1 MRKLKFS
8 LLIFFTLLIL
18 IIQLKVYG
26 QSHSYSQ
33 EVQERILKVEKSL
46 AGTIRIKGEPLWSL
60 TDRMQY
66 YKVMGLSI
74 AVVNNYQIEWAKGY
88 GYADITEKCF
98 VTTNTLFQAGS
109 VSKSLNALGVLK
121 LVDDKKID
129 LNTDINA
136 YLNSWK
142 FNYDS
147 ISNGKKITPVQLISH
162 TSGLSIWG
170 FDGYDRGDNIPTIVE
185 ILEGKNPAN
194 SPPIHSM
201 FEPGLKFQYSGG
213 GTTVSQLMIA
223 DVARMNYDKFMLDNV
238 LKPIGMTNSF
248 FGTPKISVNPQS
260 LATAYSPVGAELPG
274 KYKIHPEM
282 AAAGLW
288 TTPTDIS
295 KFIIES
301 QLSYEGRS
309 NKVLSKETT
318 RLMLDPYVVTNN
330 ATLPKKGSLGVFI
343 NEKNGKRYFLH
354 KGGNAGFVCIYYGSM
369 EGGKGVAVMINSNN
383 DKILQEVV
391 NSVSQVYE
399 WDNFYT
405 PIIKELNPVGDTVL
419 ESYVG
424 NYEFAP
430 NVILTIRKVGD
441 HLQAK
446 ATGFKEFE
454 VFPETDSKFF
464 AKDFNA
470 EIEFLKDDENKVY
483 GLKYGLDGDNDYVRK
498 RINYAK

>member
-1 MRKLKFS
+1 MSKSNLS
-8 LLIFFTLLIL
+8 LLIILTLIIL
-18 IIQLKVYG
+18 IQVKVYG
-26 QSHSYSQ
+26 QSNSYSP
-33 EVQERILKVEKSL
+33 EVRERILRVEKSL
-46 AGTIRIKGEPLWSL
+46 AGGIWIKGEQLWSL
-60 TDRMQY
+60 KDRMQY
-66 YKVMGLSI
+66 YSVMGLSI
-74 AVVNNYQIEWAKGY
+74 AVVNNYKIEWAKGY
-88 GYADITEKCF
+88 GYADTTENRF
-98 VTTNTLFQAGS
+98 VTANTLFQAGS
-109 VSKSLNALGVLK
+109 VSKSVNAIGILK
-121 LVDDKKID
+121 LVNDKKID
-129 LNTDINA
+129 LNTDINS

-147 ISNGKKITPVQLISH
+147 ISNGKKITPIQLISH

-170 FDGYDRGDNIPTIVE
+170 FDGYDRGDTIPTIIE
-185 ILEGKNPAN
+185 ILEGKKPAN
-194 SPPIHSM
+194 SPPIRSI

-213 GTTVSQLMIA
+213 GSTVSQLMIA
-223 DVARMNYDKFMLDNV
+223 DVAKMSYDKFMLDNV

-248 FGTPKISVNPQS
+248 FGTPLKINKIQA
-260 LATAYSPVGAELPG
+260 LATAYSPSGAELPG

-301 QLSYEGRS
+301 QLSYEGKS
-309 NKVLSKETT
+309 NKILSKEIA
-318 RLMLDPYVVTNN
+318 RLMLDPYIVTNN
-330 ATLPKKGSLGVFI
+330 SVLPKNGGLGVFI
-343 NEKNGKRYFLH
+343 EEKNGKKYFLH

-391 NSVSQVYE
+391 NSVSQVYD
-399 WDNFYT
+399 WDGFYI
-405 PIIKELNPVGDTVL
+405 PIIKTLNSVGETVL
-419 ESYVG
+419 ESYAG

-430 NVILTIRKVGD
+430 NVILTITKVGN

-454 VFPETDSKFF
+454 VFPETESKFF

-483 GLKYGLDGDNDYVRK
+483 GLKYGLGGDNDYVRK
-498 RINYAK
+498 RINYVK